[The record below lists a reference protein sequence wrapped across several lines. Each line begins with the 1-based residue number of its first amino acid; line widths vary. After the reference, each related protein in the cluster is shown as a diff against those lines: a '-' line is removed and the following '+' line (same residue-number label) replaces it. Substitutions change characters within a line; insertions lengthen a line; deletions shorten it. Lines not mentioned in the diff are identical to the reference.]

1 MDFISSAFLLIQKR
15 QTNLKKLALLC
26 LVILQTTAYA
36 QLDKIETKEME
47 LVTYD
52 FGHKYILAHAGRCFH
67 NALAFHEKLF
77 DYKPSQK
84 VYVLIQDFGDFG
96 NAGATA
102 VPNNAISMGLSPFS
116 YAFETS
122 PAGERI
128 FTMMNHELVHV
139 VSLDGATPMDRF
151 FRGLFIGKVDP
162 SPDDPVSMVY
172 SYLTNPRRYAPRWYQ
187 EGIASYV
194 ETWMSGGLGLALGSY
209 DEMVFRTRSLEN
221 ARIYSAQG
229 LEAEGVTSDFQGR
242 TNSYLYGTRFMGYL
256 AYTYSPEKVIDWV
269 KRDKGSRPFF
279 VTQFKHVFGLKI
291 TRAWDHWI
299 AFERQFQ
306 KNNLDTLRQYPVT
319 AMTPITKGAIG
330 SVSYPQ
336 YDRKRHIMYAA
347 VNNPG
352 KVPHLAALNL
362 DTKKITSLTDI
373 KGAALFYVSSL
384 TYDPEGDVLYYTTD
398 NESWRDLNAY
408 DIKTKKATLLQKD
421 VRTGDLAFNKTDKSI
436 WGIKHLNGFSTIVR
450 IPRTGDAKHPEK
462 LYSTW
467 QQVYT
472 LPYGQ
477 DIFDIDVSPDGTLL
491 SAAVTDLNGSQSILF
506 YHIEDL
512 LKANFTADTII
523 NLAVASPQSFRFT
536 DDGKYLYGSSFY
548 TGVSN
553 IFRIEVATKNIV
565 AMSNSITGLFRP
577 LEIDSNT
584 LFAFNFT
591 STGFQPVYIPNQQV
605 HNVANIKFLGNI
617 TIEKHPELKDWQ
629 IPIARASDLDMKTL
643 ITEEGKYKAG
653 KEMKVNS
660 AYPIVVG
667 YKHNVGIGYK
677 MNIADPFNFKKLN
690 FSVAYTPR
698 NWDNGLL
705 GSFNPE
711 LDSLEDIEL
720 YHAAFEFQTGK
731 FTFDGGLNEANFFD
745 LFGPSQGSRKGLR
758 LGIAYDK
765 GLLFDPPRSLDLHV
779 GVSGFYGLDQS
790 PEFQQIVVSGFD
802 KNFFLNLT
810 TSLSYSSIS
819 GSLGAVDGEKGVR
832 AMIWSSL
839 AMSAGIV
846 YPRLI
851 GTLDYGI
858 QLPGKHFSLWLRS
871 AAGSSFSDTYNPFT
885 RYGFAAFGNNYI
897 DNQATR
903 QYRSPFAFA
912 GLGYNEDRSLIAQ
925 RFAKGTAEF
934 VLPALHFRKL
944 GGFNFFAN
952 WIQPTVFS
960 SFLYSTT
967 PDAEFAP
974 YLYQTNK
981 MVDLGAQVDL
991 RMVTFS
997 LLPSTLS
1004 FGYAKAW
1011 DIDHTGTF
1019 DEWMISLKLLH

>member
-1 MDFISSAFLLIQKR
+1 MK
-15 QTNLKKLALLC
+15 
-26 LVILQTTAYA
+26 
-36 QLDKIETKEME
+36 

-77 DYKPSQK
+77 EYTPTQK
-84 VYVLIQDFGDFG
+84 ISVLIQDFGDFG

-139 VSLDGATPMDRF
+139 MALDNSTKGDRF
-151 FRGLFIGKVDP
+151 FRGLFVGKVDP

-172 SYLTNPRRYAPRWYQ
+172 SYMTSPRRYAPRWYH

-209 DEMVFRTRSLEN
+209 DEMVFRTRVLED
-221 ARIYSAQG
+221 AHIYSAQG
-229 LEAEGVTSDFQGR
+229 LESEGVTSDFQGR

-256 AYTYSPEKVIDWV
+256 AYTYSPQKIVDWV
-269 KRDKGSRPFF
+269 KRNKGSRPFF
-279 VTQFKHVFGLKI
+279 VSQFKNVFGIKI
-291 TRAWDHWI
+291 TDAWNDWI
-299 AFERQFQ
+299 AFEKDFQ
-306 KNNLDTLRQYPVT
+306 HKNLDTLNLYPIT
-319 AMTPITKGAIG
+319 KMTPIVEGAIG

-336 YDRKRHIMYAA
+336 FDKKRNTVYAA

-352 KVPHLAALNL
+352 KVPHLASLNL
-362 DTKKITSLTDI
+362 ETGKINSLVDV

-384 TYDPEGDVLYYTTD
+384 TYDPAGDVLYFTTD
-398 NESWRDLNAY
+398 NDSWRDLNSY
-408 DIKTKKATLLQKD
+408 NLETRKTTLLQKD
-421 VRTGDLAFNKTDKSI
+421 VRTGDLAFNRADQSI

-450 IPRTGDAKHPEK
+450 IPKAGDEEHPDK
-462 LYSTW
+462 PYSTW
-467 QQVYT
+467 EQVYT

-491 SAAVTDLNGSQSILF
+491 SAAVTDLNGNQSILY
-506 YHIEDL
+506 YHIADL
-512 LKANFTADTII
+512 LTSNFKADTIF

-536 DDGKYLYGSSFY
+536 DDGRYLYGSSFY

-553 IFRIEVATKNIV
+553 IFRVEVATKNIA
-565 AMSNSITGLFRP
+565 AMSNSVTGLFRP
-577 LEIDSNT
+577 ILIDEDR
-584 LFAFNFT
+584 LFAFNF
-591 STGFQPVYIPNQQV
+591 SSDGFQPVIIPNEQI
-605 HNVANIKFLGNI
+605 HNVSNIKFLGNI
-617 TIEKHPELKDWQ
+617 TIEKHPELQQWQ
-629 IPIARASDLDMKTL
+629 IPIASANDLDMKSL

-660 AYPIVVG
+660 GYPIVVG
-667 YKHNVGIGYK
+667 YKHNVGVGYK
-677 MNIADPFNFKKLN
+677 MQIADPFNFRKLE
-690 FSVAYTPR
+690 FSAAYTPR

-705 GSFNPE
+705 GQYDPE
-711 LDSLEDIEL
+711 IDSLEDVEL
-720 YHAAFEFQTGK
+720 VHAAFDYHTGK
-731 FTFDGGLNEANFFD
+731 FTLDGAFNEANFFD
-745 LFGPSQGSRKGLR
+745 LFGPSQGSRKGVR
-758 LGIAYDK
+758 LGLAFDH
-765 GLLFDPPRSLDLHV
+765 GLVYDPPKSLDLHV
-779 GVSGFYGLDQS
+779 ALNGFYGLDQS
-790 PEFQQIVVSGFD
+790 PEFQQIVISGYD

-810 TSLSYSSIS
+810 TSLAYGAVS
-819 GSLGAVDGEKGVR
+819 GSLGAVDAEKGVR
-832 AMIWSSL
+832 AMLWTSM

-846 YPRLI
+846 YPRVI

-858 QLPGKHFSLWLRS
+858 QLPGKHFCLWLRS
-871 AAGSSFSDTYNPFT
+871 AAGSSFSDVYNPFT
-885 RYGFAAFGNNYI
+885 RYGFAAFGNNYV

-903 QYRSPFAFA
+903 QYRGPFSFA
-912 GLGYNEDRSLIAQ
+912 GFGYDEGRSLIAQ
-925 RFAKGTAEF
+925 RFAKGSAEF
-934 VLPALHFRKL
+934 VLPAIHFRKL

-952 WIQPTVFS
+952 WIQPAIFS
-960 SFLYSTT
+960 SVLYSET
-967 PDAEFAP
+967 PENIP
-974 YLYQTNK
+974 GYINPINK
-981 MVDLGAQVDL
+981 LADLGAQVDL

-1011 DIDHTGTF
+1011 DIDGAGSF